1 MLEIISE
8 IWNFFLIVSPWLIL
22 GLFIAG
28 LIHSFIGEEFIRTHL
43 GGSGFLPI
51 LKATIF
57 GIPLPVCSCSVI
69 PIAAGLRKDGA
80 SKASTMS
87 FLVSTPT
94 TGIDSI
100 FVTYAFMGGVFAI
113 ARPLSALFAG
123 LLIGMLVYITEKKSN
138 PPIAQ
143 KYKHGRHLHLSLI
156 VRLKSTFIYGFKVLP
171 QDMSRT
177 LLLGIV
183 VGGILSAVIPVDFAK
198 EYLSNPLIA
207 YPLMIAISIPIY
219 VCAVGSVPIAT
230 ALLMKG
236 LMPGAALAFLIAG
249 PATNTITMGFVAK
262 KLGKRVFVLYL
273 VSITV
278 VAIISGMIIDAVLP
292 GITGKQIVVRGRHL
306 PYLVQVVASV
316 ILSVILLL
324 NLFHKKDKG
333 VKMDYKFHV
342 PDMYCKHCQMTIEQA
357 LKEIPGV
364 EKVVVSIDDKSVNV
378 DGNVNKKIIIKKIE
392 DVGYTV
398 ENTKT

>member
-1 MLEIISE
+1 MIVIITE

-22 GLFIAG
+22 GLFVAG
-28 LIHSFIGEEFIRTHL
+28 LIHSFIGEKFIRTHL
-43 GGSGFLPI
+43 GVSGFLPV
-51 LKATIF
+51 LKSALF

-100 FVTYAFMGGVFAI
+100 FVTYAFMGGAFAI

-123 LLIGMLVYITEKKSN
+123 LLIGMLIYITEKNLK
-138 PPIAQ
+138 PPLVQ
-143 KYKHGRHLHLSLI
+143 TYKHGRHSNLSFI

-177 LLLGIV
+177 LLFGIII
-183 VGGILSAVIPVDFAK
+183 GGILSAIIPIDFAS

-207 YPLMIAISIPIY
+207 YPLMTAVSIPIY
-219 VCAVGSVPIAT
+219 VCAVGSVPIA
-230 ALLMKG
+230 AVLLMKG

-262 KLGKRVFVLYL
+262 KLGKRVFTLYL
-273 VSITV
+273 VGIII
-278 VAIISGMIIDAVLP
+278 VAVISGLIIDAIFQP
-292 GITGKQIVVRGRHL
+292 GAVTAQTMIHGRHL
-306 PYLVQVVASV
+306 PYLFQVIASV
-316 ILSVILLL
+316 ILLGIMLL
-324 NLFHKKDKG
+324 NLLHKKDKK
-333 VKMDYKFHV
+333 VEMDYTFHV
-342 PDMYCKHCQMTIEQA
+342 PDISCKHCKMTIEQA
-357 LKEIPGV
+357 LKDLQGV
-364 EKVVVSIDDKSVNV
+364 KRVVVSVDEKFVKID
-378 DGNVNKKIIIKKIE
+378 GEINKDAVIKMIE
-392 DVGYTV
+392 DLGYHV
-398 ENTKT
+398 KG

>member
-1 MLEIISE
+1 MLGIVTE

-43 GGSGFLPI
+43 GGPGFLPV
-51 LKATIF
+51 LKSTLF
-57 GIPLPVCSCSVI
+57 GMPLPVCSCSVI

-123 LLIGMLVYITEKKSN
+123 LLIGMLIYITEKNSN
-138 PPIAQ
+138 PPLVQ
-143 KYKHGRHLHLSLI
+143 TYKHGKHPNLSLI

-219 VCAVGSVPIAT
+219 VCAVGSVPIAA
-230 ALLMKG
+230 ALLIKG

-249 PATNTITMGFVAK
+249 PATNTITMGFVAN
-262 KLGKRVFVLYL
+262 KLGKRVLVFYL
-273 VSITV
+273 GGIVI
-278 VAIISGMIIDAVLP
+278 VAIVSGMIIDAVLP
-292 GITGKQIVVRGRHL
+292 GITGKQIVVHGRHL
-306 PYLVQVVASV
+306 PYLIQVIAT
-316 ILSVILLL
+316 IILLGVL
-324 NLFHKKDKG
+324 FINLSHKKYKG
-333 VKMDYKFHV
+333 VKMDYEFHV
-342 PDMYCKHCQMTIEQA
+342 PDISCKHCQMTIEQA
-357 LKEIPGV
+357 VKKVPGV
-364 EKVVVSIDDKSVNV
+364 KKIEVSIDEKLVRV
-378 DGNVNKKIIIKKIE
+378 DGKIDKEAVVKQIENAGYSVKK
-392 DVGYTV
+392 
-398 ENTKT
+398 

>member
-1 MLEIISE
+1 MLGIITE

-43 GGSGFLPI
+43 GGPGFLPI

-123 LLIGMLVYITEKKSN
+123 LLIGMLIYITEKNSK
-138 PPIAQ
+138 PPLVQ
-143 KYKHGRHLHLSLI
+143 TYKHGIHSHLSLI

-177 LLLGIV
+177 LLFGIII
-183 VGGILSAVIPVDFAK
+183 GGILSAVIPVDFAS

-207 YPLMIAISIPIY
+207 YPLMIAVSIPLY
-219 VCAVGSVPIAT
+219 VCAVGSVPIAA

-236 LMPGAALAFLIAG
+236 LIPGAALAFLIAG

-262 KLGKRVFVLYL
+262 KLGRKVFILYL
-273 VSITV
+273 IGIII
-278 VAIISGMIIDAVLP
+278 VAVISGLIIDAIFQP
-292 GITGKQIVVRGRHL
+292 GVVTAQIMTHGRHL
-306 PYLVQVVASV
+306 PYLIQVIASV
-316 ILSVILLL
+316 ILLGILLL
-324 NLFHKKDKG
+324 NLFNKKDKS
-333 VKMDYKFHV
+333 VKMDYEFHV
-342 PDMYCKHCQMTIEQA
+342 PDMSCKHCQMTIEQS
-357 LKEIPGV
+357 LKQIPGV
-364 EKVVVSIDDKSVNV
+364 EKVVVSIDNKSVKI
-378 DGNVNKKIIIKKIE
+378 DGNVNKEIIIKKIE

-398 ENTKT
+398 I